1 MAWLLKA
8 KRNLN
13 RRESLIK
20 SSRKVFHFKEDAFM
34 EFVSLQRLWA
44 VWRSEVRWGG
54 SLSLKASSSR
64 RTPTRLDIAINNQ
77 QTKLLKFKIESLSK
91 VNQEP
96 NPKSPQ
102 TWHHSPTP
110 SPIDIK
116 FQVRT
121 ESISSCFMKSESWK
135 GGEPSK
141 HWLFIFYA
149 QKGKISRSLSFRHEQ
164 LISKLINRMLDLF
177 IYFTEQETVNICCLC
192 ITIYWFMHA
201 SELHWQ
207 FSRWKNAQTIVGV
220 SRLFTFLR
228 SARAEQ
234 QQREAIESCSYGNHF
249 RRLH

>member
-1 MAWLLKA
+1 MIVKGKEEPQPKGKPDKIFEKSFPFQRRCFYGIRELTEVVGGVA
-8 KRNLN
+8 KWG
-13 RRESLIK
+13 
-20 SSRKVFHFKEDAFM
+20 
-34 EFVSLQRLWA
+34 Q
-44 VWRSEVRWGG
+44 VRAIF
-54 SLSLKASSSR
+54 LSLKASSSR
-64 RTPTRLDIAINNQ
+64 RTPTRLDTSINNQ
-77 QTKLLKFKIESLSK
+77 QTKLKLKIESLCK

-116 FQVRT
+116 FPVRT

-164 LISKLINRMLDLF
+164 LISKLINRLLDLF
-177 IYFTEQETVNICCLC
+177 IYFTEKKRSISAVCASQFIGACTRASC
-192 ITIYWFMHA
+192 IGNFRDGKT
-201 SELHWQ
+201 
-207 FSRWKNAQTIVGV
+207 AQTIVGV

-228 SARAEQ
+228 SARADQ
-234 QQREAIESCSYGNHF
+234 QQRK
-249 RRLH
+249 RRERG